1 MKRIQNALII
11 AIVSCLILMAGQL
24 QLPLAF
30 AQEPFEEDE
39 ETMELNWENVPIQDI
54 IKHFAETIQKNFLI
68 PTPLT
73 ATITI
78 ISGGRIP
85 ESAAFD
91 IIQTVLAE
99 KNFMLVESEHLLKV
113 VQMPTGIKPALT
125 EFLDDPV
132 ADDLRLKDS
141 VVTAIVV
148 PKYTDSREMLSL
160 LSKFKTSTGIID
172 IFPTSNALIIKDTE
186 ANIKYLLELMKRVDV
201 SGTERKVTIHKLV
214 YAMANDLAR
223 LLTDIISSKGVI
235 SAGPGGAAPT
245 GPPAPGRSRGS
256 SRAGSRSGQDG
267 VKIIPY
273 DRMNALIIVASEK
286 ETQEILD
293 LIEKFD
299 TPPDFEDYALHIYQ
313 AQNQE
318 AGKLADTM
326 LKFTQQIIKHEK
338 AAAKGK
344 GGVPSMG
351 PGGGKTGEKEVFFT
365 PDEATN
371 KILIYAPPQDY
382 EMYLGLLEELDRPQ
396 PQVLI
401 EAWVV
406 EISSSDQ
413 FNIGFEMQP
422 FTPAPGQR
430 EGPAVDEIF
439 AATSFSLGTS
449 GFANQGSIPGS
460 GASVLFRTL
469 NNTKIKIGDTT
480 FQVPDFDTFFQLL
493 KAETDVDILATPKL
507 LVLNNKSASVTVSDE
522 ISIST
527 SNVSGTGDNR
537 DVVETFNRQ
546 KVGITL
552 DLEPQINADGYV
564 LMKVTLDV
572 QTIPGGAGA
581 AGSQPVINIR
591 NTQNEVRIENG
602 KTIAISGLRRVD
614 RARSVS
620 KVPLLG
626 DIPLIGELFKSRSTL
641 KANVNLL
648 IFITPHI
655 VTETGEMLETTRM
668 LREQDIEKKRNEI
681 APYTKQNRKKLE
693 KALRKAKKE
702 SS

>member
-1 MKRIQNALII
+1 MKREANALII
-11 AIVSCLILMAGQL
+11 AIAGCLVLLVGQL
-24 QLPLAF
+24 QLPPAV

-39 ETMELNWENVPIQDI
+39 ETMSLNFENISIQEI
-54 IKHFAETIQKNFLI
+54 IKNFAETVQKNFLI

-78 ISGGRIP
+78 ISAGRIP
-85 ESAAFD
+85 TSAAFD
-91 IIQTVLAE
+91 ILQTMLAE

-113 VQMPTGIKPALT
+113 VPMPAGIKSAPT
-125 EFLDDPV
+125 IFLDDPT
-132 ADDLRLKDS
+132 ADDMRLKDS

-148 PKYTDSREMLSL
+148 PKYTDSREMLTL
-160 LSKFKTSTGIID
+160 LSKFKTTTGIID
-172 IFPTSNALIIKDTE
+172 MFPTSNALIIKDTE

-214 YAMANDLAR
+214 YAMANDLSR
-223 LLTDIISSKGVI
+223 LLTEIISSKGVI
-235 SAGPGGAAPT
+235 SAGPGGSAPV
-245 GPPAPGRSRGS
+245 GPPTPGRSRGGA
-256 SRAGSRSGQDG
+256 RGGRSAQDG

-338 AAAKGK
+338 SAAKGK
-344 GGVPSMG
+344 GGIPSMG
-351 PGGGKTGEKEVFFT
+351 PGGGRSGDKEVFFT

-382 EMYLGLLEELDRPQ
+382 EMYLSLLEELDRPQ

-422 FTPAPGQR
+422 FTPAPGER
-430 EGPAVDEIF
+430 SGPAVDEIF

-449 GFANQGSIPGS
+449 AFANQGTVPGS

-469 NNTKIKIGDTT
+469 NNTRIKIGDSV
-480 FQVPDFDTFFQLL
+480 FRVPDFDTFFQLL
-493 KAETDVDILATPKL
+493 KAETDVDVLATPKL
-507 LVLNNKSASVTVSDE
+507 LVLNNKQASVNVSDE

-537 DVVETFNRQ
+537 DVVETFSRQ

-552 DLEPQINADGYV
+552 SLEPQINADGYV
-564 LMKVTLDV
+564 LMKLTLDV
-572 QTIPGGAGA
+572 QSIPGGAGA

-591 NTQNEVRIENG
+591 NTENEVRIENG

-614 RARSVS
+614 RSKSVS

-626 DIPLIGELFKSRSTL
+626 DIPIIGELFKSRSTL

-655 VTETGEMLETTRM
+655 VTETGEMLETTDM
-668 LREQDIEKKRNEI
+668 LRRQDIEEKRNEI

-693 KALRKAKKE
+693 KALRKAKKK